1 MSVSNTNL
9 GAAGI
14 AAALQGKKRIWFIGI
29 GGVHMAAIAL
39 ACRRRGFAVA
49 GSDLCDSPR
58 LQQLAKKGIPVY
70 IGQDPERVKEFDAAV
85 YTLAISPEDPEYL
98 AAIGQGMPVFSR
110 ADFLSFLVGDYARRI
125 GVAGSHGKSTVT
137 AMLSEIFVAEQRFPT
152 VFCGAELPRVGGTSL
167 VGKGEDCIFEAC
179 EYGDSFLAFSPTVS
193 LLLNVEMDHTDYFSD
208 LDALVRSFAAFAAAP
223 GALGTVLYNAEDE
236 NCVSAV
242 ADSPAH
248 KFSFGLTRG
257 DCHAV
262 HLQYVNGKGK
272 FLLCLMDRICGEVQ
286 LSVMG
291 EHNVK
296 NALAAALC
304 ASLSGIPTN
313 VILQA
318 LSHFKGAAR
327 RMEYRGMHRGV
338 CYYDDYAHHP
348 TEVSATLSTL
358 RTLCGKEGRL
368 FAVFQPHTY
377 TRTAAFFEEFCR
389 ALRLADHVL
398 VADIYPARETDTL
411 GMSAALLAEGIG
423 TRAEYVGDDRAIAA
437 ALRDKTQPGD
447 TVAVM
452 GAGNIDAI
460 FAEILPK
467 DFTLSEK

>member
-1 MSVSNTNL
+1 MSVTNTNY

-14 AAALQGKKRIWFIGI
+14 AAVLQGRKRLWFIGI

-39 ACRRRGFAVA
+39 AARRRGFEVA
-49 GSDLCDSPR
+49 GSDVCDSPR
-58 LQQLAKKGIPVY
+58 LEALRSKGVPVY
-70 IGQDPERVKEFDAAV
+70 IGQDAARLQEFDAAI

-98 AAIGQGMPVFSR
+98 GAIERGLPVFSR

-137 AMLSEIFVAEQRFPT
+137 AMLSDIFVAEKRFPT

-193 LLLNVEMDHTDYFSD
+193 MLLNLEMDHTDYFSD
-208 LDALVRSFAAFAAAP
+208 LDALVHSFAEFAAAP
-223 GALGTVLYNAEDE
+223 GSLGTVLYNAEDE
-236 NCVSAV
+236 NCIAAVS
-242 ADSPAH
+242 DSPAH

-262 HLQYVNGKGK
+262 HLQYVNGRGR

-286 LSVMG
+286 LSVAG

-304 ASLSGIPTN
+304 AALSGIPSN
-313 VILQA
+313 VIVQA
-318 LSHFKGAAR
+318 LSRFEGAAR
-327 RMEYRGMHRGV
+327 RMQYRGTHAGV
-338 CYYDDYAHHP
+338 RYYDDYAHHP
-348 TEVSATLSTL
+348 TEIVATLSAL
-358 RTLCGKEGRL
+358 RMLCGKEGRL

-389 ALRLADHVL
+389 ALRLADEVI

-411 GMSAALLAEGIG
+411 GMSGERLAEGIG
-423 TRAEYVGDDRAIAA
+423 RRALYVGGMQEIAEQLA
-437 ALRDKTQPGD
+437 ARTREGD

-452 GAGNIDAI
+452 GAGNIDAV
-460 FAEILPK
+460 FAKILPK
-467 DFTLSEK
+467 DFTLEKK